1 MGTRTTTVVS
11 AASALSAGT
20 IVAVSTVLMEI
31 SFAALVFAGPLEPFI
46 AAGIGYFLFAT
57 VVVSLTVAL
66 TSALPNSIGVAQD
79 TPAVILAV
87 GTAAIAAIL
96 VQEGDAESALPTV
109 VATIGVTSLTTGAA
123 FLALGRLRLANL
135 VRYVPFPVVG
145 GFLAGTGWLLTDGAV
160 NVMTGSRITF
170 AALPTLFDG
179 AVLAQWLPG
188 LALAVVA
195 LLVLRRTSH
204 PLALPGL
211 LLGATAVFHVVLRLA
226 GMSETTAR
234 ADGWLLGPFPT
245 ETLWHL
251 PTAAMFQQVRWDTIL
266 AQSGT
271 LGIVVL
277 ISLLAYLLNAT
288 GLELVMQRDVRLNRE
303 MQLVGVANVLG
314 GLGGGPV
321 GYQALSLSALS
332 YRMTPDVRLT
342 GVVVSALCG
351 LVLLGGSTALAQLPT
366 FVPGGILLYLGLD
379 FLVAWLYDARHRL
392 SRGEYAI
399 VMVITVVM
407 AVFGALEGVALG
419 IFLAMV
425 LFIVEYS
432 RGAPIRRTY
441 SGSEF
446 TSNVDRP
453 PAERRALHASGQH
466 VRIFE
471 LQQHLFFGTAHR
483 LLEAVRERVVGTDHG
498 PRFVVLD
505 FRHVTG
511 LDASVASSFAK
522 IGQLAETRGFTLV
535 LTGPSVHTT
544 QLLHSSGLV
553 DARETAVRVFSDL
566 DHGVEWCEDQV
577 LMTVDAGSSV
587 AAPAD
592 EGDGTLGGLRE
603 YMASRS
609 LPAGARLIE
618 QGQSPEGLYYLDAGL
633 LTAQVEHA
641 DGSIVRLRKMRP
653 GVFVGELS
661 LYAGARASASVVA
674 DEPSTVLFLS
684 GEDLELLDR
693 DDPAMA
699 VAFHRHIAA
708 LTSERLLDATTSTHH
723 TPL

>member
-1 MGTRTTTVVS
+1 MGTRTVTAVS
-11 AASALSAGT
+11 AASALSAGA

-31 SFAALVFAGPLEPFI
+31 SFAALVFTGPLEPHI

-57 VVVSLTVAL
+57 VIVNLTVSLA
-66 TSALPNSIGVAQD
+66 SALPNSVGVAQD
-79 TPAVILAV
+79 TQAVILAV
-87 GTAAIAAIL
+87 GTAAIVAIL
-96 VQEGDAESALPTV
+96 VEDGDVESVLPTV
-109 VATIGVTSLTTGAA
+109 VAAIGVTSLATGAA

-145 GFLAGTGWLLTDGAV
+145 GFLAGTGWLLTDGAM
-160 NVMTGSRITF
+160 NVMTGSRITI
-170 AALPTLFDG
+170 AALPTMFD
-179 AVLAQWLPG
+179 AAALAQWLPG
-188 LALAVVA
+188 LALAAVA

-211 LLGATAVFHVVLRLA
+211 LLGATAVFHVVLRFA
-226 GMSETTAR
+226 GTSATTAR
-234 ADGWLLGPFPT
+234 ADGWLLGPFPA

-251 PTAAMFQQVRWDTIL
+251 PTAAMFQQVQWDAIL

-271 LGIVVL
+271 LLIVVL
-277 ISLLAYLLNAT
+277 ISLLAFLLYAT

-303 MQLVGVANVLG
+303 MQVVGVANLLG

-321 GYQALSLSALS
+321 GYQALSLSTLS
-332 YRMTPDVRLT
+332 YRMTPGVRLT
-342 GVVVSALCG
+342 GVVVSALCAI
-351 LVLLGGSTALAQLPT
+351 VLLGGSTALAQLPT

-379 FLVAWLYDARHRL
+379 FLIAWLYDARHRL

-399 VMVITVVM
+399 VAVITVAM
-407 AVFGALEGVALG
+407 AVFGALQGVALG

-425 LFIVEYS
+425 AFIVEYS
-432 RGAPIRRTY
+432 RGTPIRRTH
-441 SGSEF
+441 SGCEF
-446 TSNVDRP
+446 ASTVDRP
-453 PAERRALHASGQH
+453 PGERRALQARGQQ

-471 LQQHLFFGTAHR
+471 LQRFLFFGTAHR
-483 LLEAVRERVVGTDHG
+483 LLEAVRERVADTDQG

-505 FRHVTG
+505 FQHVTG

-522 IGQLAETRGFTLV
+522 IGQLADARDFTLV
-535 LTGPSVHTT
+535 LTGPSAHTR
-544 QLLHSSGLV
+544 QLLRSSGLA
-553 DARETAVRVFSDL
+553 DARGTAVRVFSDL
-566 DHGVEWCEDQV
+566 DHGVEWCEDQI
-577 LMTVDAGSSV
+577 LTTVDAGSSV
-587 AAPAD
+587 AAPAG
-592 EGDGTLGGLRE
+592 EADGTLGGLRE
-603 YMASRS
+603 HMASRS

-618 QGQSPEGLYYLDAGL
+618 QGQSPDGLYYLDAGL

-641 DGSIVRLRKMRP
+641 DGTIVRLRKMRP

-684 GEDLELLDR
+684 GDDLEQLDR
-693 DDPAMA
+693 DDPTMA

-723 TPL
+723 TRV